1 MVLMMMM
8 MFMKMSMTMMMMLF
22 MMMMRLLLMLMIML
36 HNVVIHESSTVFF
49 DALNL
54 TSKMVFLC
62 FYRFLCDIGA
72 IYYLCFFIFRHAS
85 VSNLVT
91 SVSSL
96 FLIQDVRLVRLDL
109 STLKHQDFSVS
120 YLIYPS
126 ILQIHYSP
134 GCDTC

>member
-1 MVLMMMM
+1 
-8 MFMKMSMTMMMMLF
+8 MKNHKVSSPYCQDILF
-22 MMMMRLLLMLMIML
+22 SRNEKAKQNLSPTK

-96 FLIQDVRLVRLDL
+96 FLIQDVRLLRLDL

-126 ILQIHYSP
+126 MLQIHYSP